1 MTERQRALLNRAH
14 QALESARRLHAYG
27 DTEGAI
33 NRAYYAMFYA
43 ASAVLL
49 LKGEAPRTHHGV
61 HHRFHLH
68 FVASGDLP
76 RELSAALSYA
86 LELRTR
92 ADYEISINFDPQIAA
107 ELLAEAERFV
117 TTIEAWLQEISPD

>member
-1 MTERQRALLNRAH
+1 MTERQRALLNKAH
-14 QALESARRLHAYG
+14 QALVSARTLHTYG
-27 DTEGAI
+27 DLEGAI

-43 ASAVLL
+43 ASAALL
-49 LKGEAPRTHHGV
+49 FKGEAPRTHHGV

-68 FVASGDLP
+68 FVVSGTLL

-92 ADYEISINFDPQIAA
+92 ADYEILTSMPGQ
-107 ELLAEAERFV
+107 
-117 TTIEAWLQEISPD
+117 